1 MSTITLSC
9 LVVSENPYEN
19 AFAVEIDTT
28 KLVSFLR
35 DAIKEKIDDNVK
47 AKDLKLWKVDISFEE
62 ENEKLKL
69 VNEKINVNI
78 KDELEGVELKPLSK
92 ISKHF
97 PSQPADEHIHI
108 IVQRPVE
115 TKEVHCTATYGRKSA
130 NFQWTVTRE
139 TVTLEGFKKKLCE
152 YFTFPDGT
160 ENEHIVIGVVPA

>member
-1 MSTITLSC
+1 MSITLISC
-9 LVVSENPYEN
+9 LVIRENPYKN

-28 KLVSFLR
+28 KLVSFFK

-47 AKDLKLWKVDISFEE
+47 AKDLKLQRVDISLEE
-62 ENEKLKL
+62 ENEKFKL
-69 VNEKINVNI
+69 VNKKINVSI

-130 NFQWTVTRE
+130 NFQWTVT
-139 TVTLEGFKKKLCE
+139 
-152 YFTFPDGT
+152 
-160 ENEHIVIGVVPA
+160 